1 MVQTAAMRACSP
13 VVAAAAAV
21 NSNLAVVV
29 AAGSSFHLPGIAEAG
44 GSFCRSR
51 CYCSCL
57 ASCSHCGYTRLSAF
71 FAGIAAAEDNSFAAA
86 ADMVVESFVVFVEK
100 GRLEVYS
107 IDSAQF
113 AGQVKSL
120 C

>member
-1 MVQTAAMRACSP
+1 MDSNLAA
-13 VVAAAAAV
+13 VVAAD
-21 NSNLAVVV
+21 
-29 AAGSSFHLPGIAEAG
+29 SSFHLPGIAVAG
-44 GSFCRSR
+44 GNFCRSR

-57 ASCSHCGYTRLSAF
+57 ASCSSCGYTHFSVI
-71 FAGIAAAEDNSFAAA
+71 FAGIPVAENSSFVAVAV
-86 ADMVVESFVVFVEK
+86 ADMVVESSLAFVEK
-100 GRLEVYS
+100 GRLEVDS